1 MVIVFALVAL
11 AVLAVVAGLHRYVW
25 RRLVR
30 DTTRGPG
37 PARRV
42 GTALFVTGP
51 VLTAGALV
59 AERTGAPFWLQR
71 SLAWPGFLWLALA
84 LYLLLGVLA
93 AEAVRPLLNRLS
105 RRVPPSPR
113 DAVASPSGRPSSDA
127 AGSPSGRP
135 SPDPAGSPSDRPS
148 PDPVASAPGRPS
160 PDPVASAPDRPSPDA
175 AVSPSGRPSR
185 DPVASAP
192 DHPSPDAA
200 VSPSDRPSRDPVAS
214 APDHPSPDA
223 AVSPSDRPSP
233 DPVAS
238 ASDRPSP
245 DAAVS
250 PSGRPSQ
257 DPVASAPDRPSP
269 DAAVSPSG
277 RPSQDPVASPLDR
290 PSRNPAVSPSG
301 RPSPDPV
308 ASPLGRP
315 SRVVGGQGPGV
326 QGAEPPGA
334 VTEAPAQAP
343 APPAQAPAPERAPE
357 PGVQE
362 PTRRLVV
369 SRLLAGA
376 VTTAAV
382 ATVGHGTYG
391 VLRGPR
397 VRRVT
402 VPLAKLPRAANGFRI
417 AVVSD
422 IHLGPVLGRGFA
434 QRVVDTVNAT
444 QPDLIAVVGDL
455 VDGSVKNLGPAAA
468 PLARLS
474 ARHGAYFVT
483 GNHEYFSGAEQWI
496 AEVRDL
502 GLHPLQNAR
511 TELPYFDLAG
521 VNDVQGE
528 SEGQGPDFAKA
539 LDDRDPARA
548 CVLLAHQP
556 VQIHEAVRHGVDLQL
571 SGHTHGG
578 QLWPGSLLAAAAN
591 PTVAGLDRYGDT
603 QLYVSR
609 GAGAWGPPT
618 RVGAPSD
625 VTVIELAAT
634 RA

>member
-11 AVLAVVAGLHRYVW
+11 AVLAVVAGLHWYVW

-30 DTTRGPG
+30 DSTRGPG
-37 PARRV
+37 PARRA
-42 GTALFVTGP
+42 GTAVFVAGP
-51 VLTAGALV
+51 VLMTGALV
-59 AERTGAPFWLQR
+59 AERAGAPFWLQR
-71 SLAWPGFLWLALA
+71 TLAWPGFLWMALA
-84 LYLLLGVLA
+84 LYLLLAVLA
-93 AEAVRPLLNRLS
+93 SEAVRPLVNRLS
-105 RRVPPSPR
+105 RRIAPSPL
-113 DAVASPSGRPSSDA
+113 DH
-127 AGSPSGRP
+127 P
-135 SPDPAGSPSDRPS
+135 SPDPA
-148 PDPVASAPGRPS
+148 
-160 PDPVASAPDRPSPDA
+160 
-175 AVSPSGRPSR
+175 
-185 DPVASAP
+185 
-192 DHPSPDAA
+192 
-200 VSPSDRPSRDPVAS
+200 
-214 APDHPSPDA
+214 
-223 AVSPSDRPSP
+223 
-233 DPVAS
+233 
-238 ASDRPSP
+238 
-245 DAAVS
+245 
-250 PSGRPSQ
+250 
-257 DPVASAPDRPSP
+257 
-269 DAAVSPSG
+269 
-277 RPSQDPVASPLDR
+277 
-290 PSRNPAVSPSG
+290 
-301 RPSPDPV
+301 
-308 ASPLGRP
+308 ASPLGEP
-315 SRVVGGQGPGV
+315 GPEV

-334 VTEAPAQAP
+334 VTTAPAPARTPAPAQAP
-343 APPAQAPAPERAPE
+343 APAPR
-357 PGVQE
+357 VQE

-376 VTTAAV
+376 ATTAAV

-391 VLRGPR
+391 VLKGPR
-397 VRRVT
+397 VKRVT
-402 VPLAKLPRAANGFRI
+402 VPLAKLPRAAHGFRI

-444 QPDLIAVVGDL
+444 RPDLIAVVGDL
-455 VDGSVKNLGPAAA
+455 VDGSVKDLGPAAA

-496 AEVRDL
+496 EEVRDL

-528 SEGQGPDFAKA
+528 SEGQGPDFARA